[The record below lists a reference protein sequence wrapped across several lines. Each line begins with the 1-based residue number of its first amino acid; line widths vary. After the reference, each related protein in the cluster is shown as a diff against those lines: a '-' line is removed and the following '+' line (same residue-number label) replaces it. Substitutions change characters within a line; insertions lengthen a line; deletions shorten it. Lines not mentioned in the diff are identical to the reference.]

1 MTASLERQGL
11 GNSHLNRDRAGVQGD
26 PQVSRKFKISL
37 GFYKRTYFK
46 TKMKVK
52 GQWGATCWWL
62 LRRPRQE
69 NAKFKASLNEWCF
82 QGMPDHVLK
91 KIEKKKKQSLR
102 PRVLSWVTQNKM
114 KATAEHTSNTGK
126 GACSQFPQWRPLE
139 IYNKQSFLCEI
150 QISSCFPGPTSPICG
165 CQLKIPMKQVLLLPW
180 PSLTGALY
188 TSWSQYFPYHRNLTV
203 YLYISFLRLQTKDRN
218 FKSVPLP
225 STHG

>member
-82 QGMPDHVLK
+82 QGMPDRVLK
-91 KIEKKKKQSLR
+91 KIEKKKQSLR
-102 PRVLSWVTQNKM
+102 PWVLSWVTQNKM

-218 FKSVPLP
+218 FKSAPLP